1 MKNTTHLVITISRQL
16 GSGGAYIGQALSQKL
31 NLYYADNEIIQK
43 VAEKYSLTEEY
54 LAHRDERIES
64 IWKSFLK
71 FSAFSSEKFIPTDK
85 VEPTSEELFNAETT
99 VIQHVAK
106 EHPSVIIGRCG
117 FHVLREMPNRISIY
131 LHSDLLS
138 RQQRIQEVYGVSAD
152 QAREMI
158 LQSDKERGQY
168 IQTFTGKKWTDA
180 RNYHLTIDTGAL
192 GFDRSIELILQYIR
206 LKTNANPASKKD

>member
-16 GSGGAYIGQALSQKL
+16 GSGGAYIGQALAKKL
-31 NLYYADNEIIQK
+31 NLYYADNDIIQK
-43 VAEKYSLTEEY
+43 VAEKYSLSEEY
-54 LAHRDERIES
+54 LTKRDERIES

-71 FSAFSSEKFIPTDK
+71 FSAFSSEKFIPSDK
-85 VEPTSEELFNAETT
+85 VEPTSEELFNAETL

-106 EHPSVIIGRCG
+106 EHPSVVIGRCG
-117 FHVLREMPNRISIY
+117 FHVLKEMPNRISIY

-138 RQQRIQEVYGVSAD
+138 RQRRVQEVYGISAE
-152 QAREMI
+152 QAKEMI
-158 LQSDKERGQY
+158 LQSDKDRAQY

-192 GFDRSIELILQYIR
+192 GFDRSVELILQYIAI
-206 LKTNANPASKKD
+206 KTKENPE